1 MCKCEKEEFYDFLER
16 LKNDPFFLQRPS
28 EEEEYRANMD
38 EILENKKEELAL
50 KKKELAS
57 IEKELASIEKELAL
71 KDKETA
77 LKMLNEG
84 LDVEIISK
92 VTGLSQEE
100 INSFKS

>member
-1 MCKCEKEEFYDFLER
+1 
-16 LKNDPFFLQRPS
+16 
-28 EEEEYRANMD
+28 MD
-38 EILENKKEELAL
+38 EILENKDEELASKDEEITAMKEELAS
-50 KKKELAS
+50 KN
-57 IEKELASIEKELAL
+57 
-71 KDKETA
+71 KETA